1 MEVWEIPS
9 VTTNQRK
16 YRGRKR
22 QMVTRETEPG
32 VSPNKQKRS
41 MKLSIESREE
51 RQSLNLGPEE
61 LLRHGQML
69 ELCSCSLPLV
79 YT

>member
-9 VTTNQRK
+9 VTTHQRK

-22 QMVTRETEPG
+22 QTVTRETEPG

-41 MKLSIESREE
+41 MKVCSRDQKGETE
-51 RQSLNLGPEE
+51 YREQGRKAEP
-61 LLRHGQML
+61 
-69 ELCSCSLPLV
+69 
-79 YT
+79 

>member
-22 QMVTRETEPG
+22 QTVTRETEPG

-41 MKLSIESREE
+41 MKVCSRDQKGETE
-51 RQSLNLGPEE
+51 
-61 LLRHGQML
+61 
-69 ELCSCSLPLV
+69 
-79 YT
+79 